1 MPERRTG
8 RGLEIELELDR
19 ADREH
24 NLKRFISEAIA
35 YLEKRIENLD
45 DNSALQRPFAVRPE
59 KFTFFDVD

>member
-24 NLKRFISEAIA
+24 NLKRFIAEAIA
-35 YLEKRIENLD
+35 YLEKRVENID
-45 DNSALQRPFAVRPE
+45 KYPRERFS
-59 KFTFFDVD
+59 FFDVD